1 MNNTDTRRAI
11 GTAMTERRT
20 GKAQAAEI
28 NALVSQP
35 RPRKQLKPEPPRGAL
50 PAQTSPG
57 TTFPNPAAGGGG
69 GGIAS
74 PLTEPSAS
82 AREYYPG
89 GLVSSD
95 GLFIL
100 PALKTLVLSDAVGA
114 ELIVNLAD
122 PAAAP

>member
-35 RPRKQLKPEPPRGAL
+35 RPRKQLKPITPRGAL

-57 TTFPNPAAGGGG
+57 TTFPNPAAGGSGG
-69 GGIAS
+69 GVAS
-74 PLTEPSAS
+74 PLEETDVALRTYW
-82 AREYYPG
+82 ANGY
-89 GLVSSD
+89 VSSD
-95 GLFIL
+95 GLFTL
-100 PALKTLVLSDAVGA
+100 PAPRKIMMTDADGA
-114 ELIVNLAD
+114 AVEFNYAD
-122 PAAAP
+122 PVPLP